1 MVYCEST
8 FEVTE
13 ILEPFQSQISDLS
26 LYYPLSETY
35 QQTITFESHVYEY
48 FQKQS
53 FHCCN
58 VIFQFCV
65 LCKKVWISLVI

>member
-8 FEVTE
+8 LEVTE

-35 QQTITFESHVYEY
+35 QQTITLVFSKTK
-48 FQKQS
+48 FSLLQ
-53 FHCCN
+53 CN
-58 VIFQFCV
+58 FPI
-65 LCKKVWISLVI
+65 LCIV